1 MRASASQARE
11 EWPGERRPDEG
22 KLSVMQSRHAGVRL
36 AGSGDARAVAD
47 LWLRSRRSAV
57 PSIPPPVHDDDE
69 VRAWFQD
76 VVLPKGDTWVVE
88 LEDQLVGILVLDD
101 VWIDQLYIDPSWT
114 SRGLGSRL
122 LDFAKEVRPDGL
134 DLWTF
139 SANTGA
145 RRFYERH
152 GFIPVGETDGH
163 NEEGAPDVRYHWDG
177 R

>member
-1 MRASASQARE
+1 MKPPSATVRPAESDEAR
-11 EWPGERRPDEG
+11 
-22 KLSVMQSRHAGVRL
+22 V
-36 AGSGDARAVAD
+36 VAD
-47 LWLRSRRSAV
+47 LWLRSRRSAA

-88 LEDQLVGILVLDD
+88 VGEVVVGLLVLDEAW
-101 VWIDQLYIDPSWT
+101 VDQLYIGPSWT
-114 SRGLGSRL
+114 GRGLGSRL
-122 LDFAKEVRPDGL
+122 LDFAKTLRPEGL

-139 SANTGA
+139 QANAAA

-152 GFIPVGETDGH
+152 GFIAADETDGD